1 MTVDLSWLP
10 EPPPDFAARL
20 AAAEALSDLEAWDAL
35 VALARTRLDPARTN
49 RLDRSLQRRFPEGSP
64 SGPPLRLA
72 LLGSST
78 LAHLAAGI
86 RIGALRRDLRLAVCE
101 GAYGQYHREI
111 DGERLRAVRPDFV
124 LLALDAADLLGPSD
138 PGAGPEAAS
147 LADAIGRLKSLWAR
161 ARAAHGCAVIQQ
173 TLLPTALSL
182 LGHNEHRMPGSLAA
196 RTLRLNAAL
205 RDAAQ
210 EDGVDLL
217 ALDDAVS
224 RHGLEAWHDPA
235 LWLRARQAVTPAA
248 APLYG
253 DLVAR
258 LVGARLGRSAKA
270 LVLDLD
276 DTLWGGTI
284 GEDGL
289 SGLVV
294 GQGSAVGESFLALQ
308 AYARDLTRR
317 GIVLAVC
324 SKNDPE
330 TARRPFAEHPDML
343 LRLSDVA
350 AFVANWDDKATN
362 LQRIAAELRLGLD
375 ALVFVDD
382 SPFERAL
389 VREHLPMVAVPE
401 VPDEPA
407 RVARCL
413 ADAGYFEAA
422 TLTDEDRGRA
432 RAYAQDRAR
441 RVSGSAPGST
451 ELSGT
456 LAGLGMRLTWR
467 PFDAVG
473 LPRIVQLVNKTNQFN
488 LTTRRLREAEAT
500 SLIEDPAALTLQL
513 RLSDRFGD
521 NGVIAV
527 AIGRLAGSDLVIET
541 WLMSCRV
548 LGRRVEEGTLAALA
562 AQAVRRGARRL
573 VGVFRPSGRNG
584 MVADLYP
591 RLGFTADASGPDG
604 DGRWVL
610 DLAAYAPPRDLP
622 MVVEA
627 G

>member
-1 MTVDLSWLP
+1 MTTGLSWLP
-10 EPPPDFAARL
+10 APPPDFAARL
-20 AAAEALSDLEAWDAL
+20 SQTEALPDAEAWDAL

-49 RLDRSLQRRFPEGSP
+49 RLDRVLQRRFPDTFPAGP
-64 SGPPLRLA
+64 SVRLG

-86 RIGALRRDLRLAVCE
+86 RVGALRRDLHLTVHE
-101 GAYGQYHREI
+101 GAYGQYRQVI
-111 DGERLRAVRPDFV
+111 DGEALRAVRPDIV
-124 LLALDAADLLGPSD
+124 LLALDAADLLGPGD
-138 PGAGPEAAS
+138 PAAGPEAAG
-147 LADAIGRLKSLWAR
+147 LAGAIDRLKALWAR
-161 ARAAHGCAVIQQ
+161 ARAAHGSGVIQQ
-173 TLLPTALSL
+173 TLLPAALPL
-182 LGHNEHRMPGSLAA
+182 MGGNEHRMPGSLAA

-205 RDAAQ
+205 RQAAA
-210 EDGVDLL
+210 EEGVDLL

-224 RHGLEAWHDPA
+224 RHGLDAWHDPA

-248 APLYG
+248 GPLYG

-289 SGLVV
+289 AGLVL
-294 GQGSAVGESFLALQ
+294 GQGSALGESFLALQ
-308 AYARDLTRR
+308 AYARDLARR
-317 GIVLAVC
+317 GVVLAVC

-330 TARRPFAEHPDML
+330 TARLPFAAHPDML
-343 LRLSDVA
+343 LRLSDIA

-362 LQRIAAELRLGLD
+362 LRRIAAELRLGLD

-382 SPFERAL
+382 NPFERAL

-407 RVARCL
+407 LVARCL
-413 ADAGYFEAA
+413 ADAGYFEAV

-432 RAYAQDRAR
+432 RAYAQDRER
-441 RVSGSAPGST
+441 RALGKTDLA
-451 ELSGT
+451 GT
-456 LAGLGMRLTWR
+456 LAGLGMRLAWR
-467 PFDAVG
+467 RFDAVG

-488 LTTRRLREAEAT
+488 LTTRRLREAEA
-500 SLIEDPAALTLQL
+500 AALIDDPDAVALQL
-513 RLSDRFGD
+513 RLTDRLGD

-527 AIGRLAGSDLVIET
+527 AIGRLVDGDLVVET

-548 LGRRVEEGTLAALA
+548 LGRRVEEGTLAVLA
-562 AQAVRRGARRL
+562 AEAARRGARRL
-573 VGVFRPSGRNG
+573 VGLYRPSGRNA

-591 RLGFTADASGPDG
+591 RLGFAAEGE
-604 DGRWVL
+604 GRWAL
-610 DLAAYAPPRDLP
+610 DLAGYVVPGDLP
-622 MVVEA
+622 MVVEV

>member
-1 MTVDLSWLP
+1 MTADLHWLP
-10 EPPPDFAARL
+10 AAPPDFAARL
-20 AAAEALSDLEAWDAL
+20 AAAEAMQEAQRETQAWNALRALS
-35 VALARTRLDPARTN
+35 RTRLDPARTN
-49 RLDRSLQRRFPEGSP
+49 RLDRVLQRTVSDREAH
-64 SGPPLRLA
+64 RLA

-78 LAHLAAGI
+78 LSHLAAGI
-86 RIGALRRDLRLAVCE
+86 RVGALRRDLRLTVVE
-101 GAYGQYHREI
+101 GPYGQYRETI
-111 DGERLRAVRPDFV
+111 EGEALREYRPDTL
-124 LLALDAADLLGPSD
+124 LLALDAADILGPHD
-138 PGAGPEAAS
+138 PAAGSGDVTGA
-147 LADAIGRLKSLWAR
+147 LDRLKRLWDR
-161 ARAAHGCAVIQQ
+161 ARVLHRCTLIQQ
-173 TLLPTALSL
+173 TLMPTALPL
-182 LGHNEHRMPGSLAA
+182 MGGNEHRMPGSLAA
-196 RTLRLNAAL
+196 RTARFNAAL
-205 RDAAQ
+205 RDAA
-210 EDGVDLL
+210 EEEGVDLL

-224 RHGLEAWHDPA
+224 RYGLDAWHDPA
-235 LWLRARQAVTPAA
+235 LWLRARQAVSPAA

-258 LVGARLGRSAKA
+258 LVGARLGRSAKV

-289 SGLVV
+289 SGIVV
-294 GQGSAVGESFLALQ
+294 GQGSALGESFLALQ
-308 AYARDLTRR
+308 AYARDLARR
-317 GIVLAVC
+317 GILLAVC

-330 TARRPFAEHPDML
+330 IARAAFAHPDML
-343 LRLSDVA
+343 LRLSDFA

-362 LQRIAAELRLGLD
+362 LRRIAQELQLGLD

-407 RVARCL
+407 LVARCL
-413 ADAGYFEAA
+413 ADAGYGEAV
-422 TLTDEDRGRA
+422 TLTDEDRVRA
-432 RAYAQDRAR
+432 QAYAR
-441 RVSGSAPGST
+441 RIPTTGEAAT
-451 ELSGT
+451 DLAGT
-456 LAGLGMRLTWR
+456 LAGLGMRLTGR

-488 LTTRRLREAEAT
+488 LTTRRLREADA
-500 SLIEDPAALTLQL
+500 AALIDDPDAVTLQV
-513 RLSDRFGD
+513 RLTDRLGD

-527 AIGRLAGSDLVIET
+527 VIGRLAERDLIIET

-548 LGRRVEEGTLAALA
+548 LGRRVEEGTLVALA
-562 AQAVRRGARRL
+562 AEASRRGARRL
-573 VGVFRPSGRNG
+573 VGLYRPSGRNG

-591 RLGFTADASGPDG
+591 RLGFTADGEG
-604 DGRWVL
+604 QWVL
-610 DLAAYAPPRDLP
+610 DLGGYAPPGDLP

>member
-1 MTVDLSWLP
+1 MSADLSWLP
-10 EPPPDFAARL
+10 ASPPDFAARL
-20 AAAEALSDLEAWDAL
+20 GEAEALPDAEAWDAL
-35 VALARTRLDPARTN
+35 VALARTRLDPARTG
-49 RLDRSLQRRFPEGSP
+49 RLDRVVQRRFPSGSP
-64 SGPPLRLA
+64 AGSTSRLA

-86 RIGALRRDLRLAVCE
+86 RVGALRRDLHLSVCE
-101 GAYGQYHREI
+101 GNYAQYGREI
-111 DGERLRAVRPDFV
+111 DGEALRALRPDGV

-138 PGAGPEAAS
+138 PAARETAC
-147 LADAIGRLKSLWAR
+147 LADAIDRLKALWAR
-161 ARAAHGCAVIQQ
+161 ARAAHGCTIIQQ
-173 TLLPTALSL
+173 TLLPVALPL
-182 LGHNEHRMPGSLAA
+182 MGGNEHRMPGSLAA

-205 RDAAQ
+205 RQAAA
-210 EDGVDLL
+210 EEGVDLL
-217 ALDDAVS
+217 ALDAAIL
-224 RHGLEAWHDPA
+224 RHGLDAWHDPA

-248 APLYG
+248 GPLYG

-258 LVGARLGRSAKA
+258 LVGARLGRSAKV

-289 SGLVV
+289 SGIVV
-294 GQGSAVGESFLALQ
+294 GQGSALGESFLALQ
-308 AYARDLTRR
+308 SYARDLARR

-330 TARRPFAEHPDML
+330 TARLPFAEHPDML
-343 LRLSDVA
+343 LRLSDFA

-362 LQRIAAELRLGLD
+362 LRRIAQDLRLGLES
-375 ALVFVDD
+375 LVFVDD
-382 SPFERAL
+382 NPFERAL

-407 RVARCL
+407 IVARCL
-413 ADAGYFEAA
+413 ADAGYFEAV
-422 TLTDEDRGRA
+422 TLTEEDRGRA
-432 RAYAQDRAR
+432 KAYARDGAR
-441 RVSGSAPGST
+441 LVSHAT
-451 ELSGT
+451 DIAGT
-456 LAGLGMRLTWR
+456 LAGLGMRLVWR
-467 PFDAVG
+467 PFDALG

-488 LTTRRLREAEAT
+488 LTTRRLRVAEA
-500 SLIEDPAALTLQL
+500 AALIDDPDAVTLQL
-513 RLSDRFGD
+513 RLVDRLGD

-527 AIGRLAGSDLVIET
+527 VIGRLSGSDLVVET

-548 LGRRVEEGTLAALA
+548 LGRRVEEGTLAVLG
-562 AQAVRRGARRL
+562 AQAARRGARRL
-573 VGVFRPSGRNG
+573 VGLYRASGRNG

-591 RLGFTADASGPDG
+591 RLGFTAEGE
-604 DGRWVL
+604 GRWML
-610 DLAAYAPPRDLP
+610 DLAGYAPPADLP

>member
-1 MTVDLSWLP
+1 MTADLSWLP
-10 EPPPDFAARL
+10 PPPQDFAARL
-20 AAAEALSDLEAWDAL
+20 ADAEALPEGQAWDAL

-49 RLDRSLQRRFPEGSP
+49 RLDRALRRRFPEASP
-64 SGPPLRLA
+64 AGPAVRLA

-86 RIGALRRDLRLAVCE
+86 RVGALRRDLRLTVWE
-101 GAYGQYHREI
+101 GVHGQYRQEI
-111 DGERLRAVRPDFV
+111 DGAALRAVRPDIV
-124 LLALDAADLLGPSD
+124 LLALDPADLLGPGD
-138 PGAGPEAAS
+138 PAAGPEAAR
-147 LADAIGRLKSLWAR
+147 LAEALGGLTSLWAR
-161 ARAAHGCAVIQQ
+161 ARAAHGCTLIQQ
-173 TLLPTALSL
+173 TLLPAALPL
-182 LGHNEHRMPGSLAA
+182 MGGNEHRMPGSLAA

-205 RDAAQ
+205 RDAA
-210 EDGVDLL
+210 EAEGVDLL
-217 ALDDAVS
+217 ALDDAVA
-224 RHGLEAWHDPA
+224 RHGLDAWHDPA

-258 LVGARLGRSAKA
+258 IVGARLGRSAKA

-294 GQGSAVGESFLALQ
+294 GQGSALGESFLALQ
-308 AYARDLTRR
+308 AYARDLARR

-330 TARRPFAEHPDML
+330 TARMPFREHPDML

-362 LQRIAAELRLGLD
+362 LRRIAADLRLGLD

-382 SPFERAL
+382 NPFERAL

-407 RVARCL
+407 LVARCL
-413 ADAGYFEAA
+413 ADAGYFEAV

-432 RAYAQDRAR
+432 GACAR
-441 RVSGSAPGST
+441 DPVRREARDAD
-451 ELSGT
+451 LAAT
-456 LAGLGMRLTWR
+456 LAGLGMRLIGR
-467 PFDAVG
+467 PFDALG
-473 LPRIVQLVNKTNQFN
+473 LARIVQLVNKTNQFN
-488 LTTRRLREAEAT
+488 LTTRRLREAEA
-500 SLIEDPAALTLQL
+500 AALIDDPDAVTLQL
-513 RLSDRFGD
+513 RLVDRLGD

-527 AIGRLAGSDLVIET
+527 VIARRARDDLVVET

-548 LGRRVEEGTLAALA
+548 IGRRVEEGILAVLAAEA
-562 AQAVRRGARRL
+562 ARRGARRL
-573 VGVFRPSGRNG
+573 VGLYRPSGRNG

-591 RLGFTADASGPDG
+591 RLGFVADGE
-604 DGRWVL
+604 GRWVL
-610 DLAAYAPPRDLP
+610 DVAGYRPPPDLP
-622 MVVEA
+622 MVVEP

>member
-1 MTVDLSWLP
+1 MTADLSWLP
-10 EPPPDFAARL
+10 EPPQDFAGRL
-20 AAAEALSDLEAWDAL
+20 AAAESLPDAEAWDAL
-35 VALARTRLDPARTN
+35 VALSRTRLDPARTN
-49 RLDRSLQRRFPEGSP
+49 RLDRIVQRRFPAGSP
-64 SGPPLRLA
+64 SGPAVRLA

-86 RIGALRRDLRLAVCE
+86 RVGALRRDLRLIVSE
-101 GAYGQYHREI
+101 GTYGRYRQEI
-111 DGERLRAVRPDFV
+111 DGGALSAARPDAV
-124 LLALDAADLLGPSD
+124 LLAVDPGDLLGPSD
-138 PGAGPEAAS
+138 PDAGPDAARV
-147 LADAIGRLKSLWAR
+147 ADAVARLRSLWAR
-161 ARAAHGCAVIQQ
+161 ARAAHGSTIIQQ
-173 TLLPTALSL
+173 ALLPAALPLMGS
-182 LGHNEHRMPGSLAA
+182 NEHRMPGSLAA
-196 RTLRLNAAL
+196 RTARLNAAL
-205 RDAAQ
+205 RDAAA

-217 ALDDAVS
+217 ALDDAVA
-224 RHGLEAWHDPA
+224 RYGLDAWHDPA

-248 APLYG
+248 GPLYG

-258 LVGARLGRSAKA
+258 LLGARLGRSAKA

-289 SGLVV
+289 SGLVL
-294 GQGSAVGESFLALQ
+294 GQGSAAGESFLALQ

-317 GIVLAVC
+317 GIVLAIC

-330 TARRPFAEHPDML
+330 LARRPFAEHPDML

-362 LQRIAAELRLGLD
+362 LRRIAGELRLGLD

-382 SPFERAL
+382 NPFERAL

-407 RVARCL
+407 LVARCL
-413 ADAGYFEAA
+413 SDAGYFEAV

-432 RAYAQDRAR
+432 RAYAQDGAR
-441 RVSGSAPGST
+441 RILGST
-451 ELSGT
+451 DLDRT
-456 LAGLGMRLTWR
+456 LAGLDMRLIGR
-467 PFDAVG
+467 PFDALG

-488 LTTRRLREAEAT
+488 LTTRRLREAEAAA
-500 SLIEDPAALTLQL
+500 LIEDPDALTLQL
-513 RLSDRFGD
+513 RLTDRLGD

-527 AIGRLAGSDLVIET
+527 VIGRLAGPDRGIET
-541 WLMSCRV
+541 WVMSCRV
-548 LGRRVEEGTLAALA
+548 LGRGGGEGTLAVLA
-562 AQAVRRGARRL
+562 GQAARRGARRL

-591 RLGFTADASGPDG
+591 RLGFTADSPGPDG
-604 DGRWVL
+604 EGRWVL
-610 DLAAYAPPRDLP
+610 ELAAYAPPADLP
-622 MVVEA
+622 MAVEPD
-627 G
+627 

>member
-1 MTVDLSWLP
+1 MTADLSWLP
-10 EPPPDFAARL
+10 EPPQDFAGRL
-20 AAAEALSDLEAWDAL
+20 AAAESLPDAEAWDAL
-35 VALARTRLDPARTN
+35 VALSRTRLDPARTN
-49 RLDRSLQRRFPEGSP
+49 RLDRIVQRRFPAGSP
-64 SGPPLRLA
+64 SGPAVRLA

-86 RIGALRRDLRLAVCE
+86 RVGALRRDLRLIVSE
-101 GAYGQYHREI
+101 GTYGRYRQEI
-111 DGERLRAVRPDFV
+111 DGGALSAARPDAV
-124 LLALDAADLLGPSD
+124 LLAVDPGDLLGPSD
-138 PGAGPEAAS
+138 PDAGPDAARV
-147 LADAIGRLKSLWAR
+147 ADAVARLRSLWAR
-161 ARAAHGCAVIQQ
+161 ARAAHGSTIIQQ
-173 TLLPTALSL
+173 ALLPAALPLMGS
-182 LGHNEHRMPGSLAA
+182 NEHRMPGSLAA
-196 RTLRLNAAL
+196 RTARLNAAL
-205 RDAAQ
+205 RDAAA

-217 ALDDAVS
+217 ALDDAVA
-224 RHGLEAWHDPA
+224 RYGLDAWHDPA

-248 APLYG
+248 GPLYG

-258 LVGARLGRSAKA
+258 LLGARLGRSAKA

-289 SGLVV
+289 SGLVL
-294 GQGSAVGESFLALQ
+294 GQGSAAGESFLALQ

-317 GIVLAVC
+317 GIVLAIC

-330 TARRPFAEHPDML
+330 LARRPFAEHPDML

-362 LQRIAAELRLGLD
+362 LRRIAGELRLGLD

-382 SPFERAL
+382 NPFERAL

-407 RVARCL
+407 LVARCL
-413 ADAGYFEAA
+413 SDAGYFEAV

-432 RAYAQDRAR
+432 RAYAQDGAR
-441 RVSGSAPGST
+441 RILGST
-451 ELSGT
+451 DLDRT
-456 LAGLGMRLTWR
+456 LAGLDMRLIGR
-467 PFDAVG
+467 PFDALG

-488 LTTRRLREAEAT
+488 LTTRRLREAEAAA
-500 SLIEDPAALTLQL
+500 LIEDPDALTLQL
-513 RLSDRFGD
+513 RLTDRLGD

-527 AIGRLAGSDLVIET
+527 VIGRLAGPAHVIET
-541 WLMSCRV
+541 RLMICRV
-548 LGRRVEEGTLAALA
+548 LGRRVEEGTLAVLA
-562 AQAVRRGARRL
+562 GQAARRGARRL

-591 RLGFTADASGPDG
+591 RLGFTADSPGPDG
-604 DGRWVL
+604 EGRWVL
-610 DLAAYAPPRDLP
+610 ELAAYAPPADLP
-622 MVVEA
+622 MAVEPD
-627 G
+627 